1 MKKRFSA
8 LALSVLMLISML
20 PGARA
25 AFYDVTGETAVAAA
39 VLQGLGITTGTGTD
53 TFSPD
58 AALTRAQACTWAVK
72 TMGLG
77 NQVNSYSRKTM
88 FSDVAASAWYNG
100 YVNLAYS
107 QGIIN
112 GRGNG
117 TFGPDDPVTYGEM
130 ATIVLR
136 MLKYTSAEIG
146 SVWPLDY
153 TAFCDDLGLSEGISL
168 SPTASLT
175 RGQAALLLY
184 RALKANINGSQKPYY
199 ESISGV
205 TAASEAILLDVASS
219 FGGGNDLLM
228 VCSLSNSGG
237 IQYYTQKNMQSDA
250 LIGHMGALLFDGSG
264 SVVGF
269 VPESIASKDVI
280 IGSAKAPSLTAADGT
295 SYRISSGATVIAAGE
310 TYPYTTSGYLQLN
323 ARSGSTVRLFYD
335 DSGVISH
342 LYLAGGTSSISEA
355 AVADTTSAAS
365 ALSRELGISNKN
377 YAITKNGIS
386 ADESALAQ
394 YDVGYYDA
402 ASGTMRVSDYRVSGY
417 ISAASPSIS
426 AAETITVAGHTF
438 DVLACAWD
446 TLKEF
451 DMSDKI
457 TLLLTDDGK
466 VAAAYRSSKLPADM
480 VGILSKD
487 GKSVTLVGCGIT
499 LSAKTMDYT
508 EDDLGTLVTVSTST
522 DSITCKA
529 VSCSSSSRTLDLAEH
544 TVGGVEIAPSCA
556 VYEWAG
562 KGYVY
567 DLEGNQGMAS
577 SSLNMIDWTDRLSSS
592 YVSYFHTNSAGQVD
606 VILLK
611 DVTGSAYDYG
621 RLNVIED
628 GINLGG
634 GGIDAFNN
642 AATLTNSSG
651 TSSKHLFAVSG
662 PGGYVGVA
670 FGQSTYG
677 YGRVVKM
684 QSLYKVTDISAE
696 EFFLMNGDW
705 YVEAQGNEYPIS
717 EKVEIYII
725 DGNTWLKGER
735 GLTQVLADGYDLTI
749 YYDRNPSEGGQVR
762 IIVAS
767 AND

>member
-8 LALSVLMLISML
+8 LVLSVLMLISML
-20 PGARA
+20 HGVRA

-58 AALTRAQACTWAVK
+58 ATLTRAQACTWAVR
-72 TMGLG
+72 TMGLD

-153 TAFCDDLGLSEGISL
+153 TAFCNDLGLSEGISP
-168 SPTASLT
+168 SPTGSLT

-184 RALKANINGSQKPYY
+184 RTLKANINASQKPFY
-199 ESISGV
+199 ETISGV
-205 TAASEAILLDVASS
+205 TASSEAILLDVASS

-228 VCSLSNSGG
+228 VYSLGNSGG

-250 LIGHMGALLFDGSG
+250 LIGYMGALLFDGSG

-269 VPESIASKDVI
+269 VPESIETKDVI
-280 IGSAKAPSLTAADGT
+280 IGSAEAPSLTAADGT
-295 SYRISSGATVIAAGE
+295 FYRISSGATVIAAGE
-310 TYPYTTSGYLQLN
+310 TYPYTTSGYLHLN
-323 ARSGSTVRLFYD
+323 ARSGSAVRLFYD
-335 DSGVISH
+335 DSGAISL
-342 LYLAGGTSSISEA
+342 LYLAGGTSGTSEA

-365 ALSRELGISNKN
+365 SLSRELGISNKN
-377 YAITKNGIS
+377 YAITKNGVS

-402 ASGTMRVSDYRVSGY
+402 ASGILRVSDYRVSGY
-417 ISAASPSIS
+417 ISAASPSVS
-426 AAETITVAGHTF
+426 AAKTITVAGHTF
-438 DVLACAWD
+438 DVLECAWD

-466 VAAAYRSSKLPADM
+466 VAAAYKSTKLPADM
-480 VGILSKD
+480 VGVLSKD
-487 GKSVTLVGCGIT
+487 GKSVKLAGSGIT
-499 LSAKTMDYT
+499 LSAKLMDYM
-508 EDDLGTLVTVSTST
+508 EDDLGSLVTVSTSKDT
-522 DSITCKA
+522 ITCRT
-529 VSCSSSSRTLDLAEH
+529 VSGSSSSGTLDLAEH
-544 TVGGVEIAPSCA
+544 TVGGIEIAPSCA

-577 SSLNMIDWTDRLSSS
+577 SGLSVIDWTDSLSSS
-592 YVSYFHTNSAGQVD
+592 YVTYFHTNSAGQVD
-606 VILLK
+606 MILLK

-628 GINLGG
+628 GINPAGG
-634 GGIDAFNN
+634 LDAVNN

-651 TSSKHLFAVSG
+651 TSSKHLFTVSG
-662 PGGYVGVA
+662 SSGYVGVA
-670 FGQSTYG
+670 FGQSTHG
-677 YGRVVKM
+677 YGQMVKV
-684 QSLYKVTDISAE
+684 QSLYKIADVSAE
-696 EFFLMNGDW
+696 EFFQMNGDW
-705 YVEAQGNEYPIS
+705 YVEARSNEYPIS
-717 EKVEIYII
+717 EKVEIYIS
-725 DGNTWLKGER
+725 DGGVWLKGES
-735 GLTQVLADGYDLTI
+735 GLTQVLADGYDLTV
-749 YYDRNPSEGGQVR
+749 YYDRSPSEGGQVR
-762 IIVAS
+762 IIIAS
-767 AND
+767 STD